1 MRECINMRENEAK
14 AQQREAG
21 RRKSTAKKQND
32 SEKNIK
38 RTMCQTELKE
48 KSNRDDSVTTAKKIF
63 ENVKAKCKQN
73 LHFRDKMTFFM
84 LPCRAERDFRGRKRG
99 KTG

>member
-1 MRECINMRENEAK
+1 VTRQKDDERRQRGDREAAESLMRECINMRENEAK

-48 KSNRDDSVTTAKKIF
+48 KSNRDDSVTTAKKNF
-63 ENVKAKCKQN
+63 
-73 LHFRDKMTFFM
+73 
-84 LPCRAERDFRGRKRG
+84 
-99 KTG
+99 

>member
-1 MRECINMRENEAK
+1 MTRGGREAAEGRQRGGREATESLMRECINMRENEAK

-48 KSNRDDSVTTAKKIF
+48 KSNRDDSVTTAKKNF
-63 ENVKAKCKQN
+63 
-73 LHFRDKMTFFM
+73 
-84 LPCRAERDFRGRKRG
+84 
-99 KTG
+99 

>member
-1 MRECINMRENEAK
+1 MGRSCARVTRQKDDERRQRGDREAAESLMRECINMRENEAK

-48 KSNRDDSVTTAKKIF
+48 KSNRDDSVTTAKKNF
-63 ENVKAKCKQN
+63 
-73 LHFRDKMTFFM
+73 
-84 LPCRAERDFRGRKRG
+84 
-99 KTG
+99 